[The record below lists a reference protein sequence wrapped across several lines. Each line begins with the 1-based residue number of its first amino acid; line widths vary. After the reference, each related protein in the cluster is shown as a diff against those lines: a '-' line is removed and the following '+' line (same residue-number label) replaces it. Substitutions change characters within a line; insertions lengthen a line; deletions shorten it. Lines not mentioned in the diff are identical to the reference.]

1 MVKQNDK
8 IILAYSGGLD
18 TSVAISWLKDKGYD
32 VVACGIDV
40 GEGKD
45 MDAIKEKALKLGA
58 VSSYMIDAKQEFAEE
73 YALIALQGHTLYEGE
88 YPLVSALSRPL
99 IAKKLVTLAKQEHA
113 VAIAHGCT
121 GKGNDQVRF
130 EIAIHALAPD
140 IKIEAPVRDWHW
152 SREEEIDYA
161 KEHNIP
167 VPINLDSPYSIDEN
181 LWGRANECGIL
192 EDPWQGAPADAFYRT
207 KALADTPDTPT
218 TLEITFEAGLP
229 VALDGESL
237 NLADLIIKLDQI
249 AGEHGIG
256 RIDHIEN
263 RLVGIKSREVYE
275 APAATVL
282 LKAHKDLEDLT
293 FERELAHFKPIIEQ
307 KLADTIYNGLW
318 FSPLMEAMVAFLKQT
333 QQVVN
338 GVVRVQLFKGN
349 VITEGRK
356 SPNSLYDTNLA
367 TYTSADSFDQQA
379 AVGFIK
385 LWGLPTQV
393 NAQVQAKA
401 QAEAKTDK
409 AHA

>member
-130 EIAIHALAPD
+130 EVAIHALAPD

-181 LWGRANECGIL
+181 LW
-192 EDPWQGAPADAFYRT
+192 
-207 KALADTPDTPT
+207 
-218 TLEITFEAGLP
+218 AGLM
-229 VALDGESL
+229 
-237 NLADLIIKLDQI
+237 N
-249 AGEHGIG
+249 
-256 RIDHIEN
+256 
-263 RLVGIKSREVYE
+263 
-275 APAATVL
+275 
-282 LKAHKDLEDLT
+282 
-293 FERELAHFKPIIEQ
+293 
-307 KLADTIYNGLW
+307 
-318 FSPLMEAMVAFLKQT
+318 VAF
-333 QQVVN
+333 
-338 GVVRVQLFKGN
+338 
-349 VITEGRK
+349 
-356 SPNSLYDTNLA
+356 
-367 TYTSADSFDQQA
+367 
-379 AVGFIK
+379 
-385 LWGLPTQV
+385 
-393 NAQVQAKA
+393 
-401 QAEAKTDK
+401 
-409 AHA
+409 